1 MIRFMDPSFM
11 DYLMRLRSERERQDQ
26 EFRKRRDAA
35 ILAKAAVDEQGVG
48 E

>member
-1 MIRFMDPSFM
+1 MDPSFM
-11 DYLMRLRSERERQDQ
+11 DYLMRLRATREKDDQ

-35 ILAKAAVDEQGVG
+35 VIAKAAVDEQGVG